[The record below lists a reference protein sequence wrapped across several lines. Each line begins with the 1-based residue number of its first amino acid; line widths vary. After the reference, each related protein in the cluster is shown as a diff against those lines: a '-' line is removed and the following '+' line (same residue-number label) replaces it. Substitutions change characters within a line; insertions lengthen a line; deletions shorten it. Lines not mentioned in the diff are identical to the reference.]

1 MPKIIRILRSCS
13 MKIFCKFPT
22 VNISKLN
29 FWLVICIAKNFIWTT
44 FTQYLDFF
52 APSDSRFSNSC
63 ISAKYCPIITNHT
76 SMESFQIMYK
86 SKFKK
91 IDPYDWFCGPGSHL
105 LINDVCST
113 KLYWRYIEVYL
124 VVFVY
129 RWGSHCTDFHS
140 PTVLWKSLTNA
151 WNCIVSCRVKCVLT
165 RNDIGDDLQPIR
177 EQDTVQGRSPR
188 PATQHTSIHPLFFLH
203 HFLCVWLWNAV
214 GRAERLCNVWRS
226 VV

>member
-22 VNISKLN
+22 VNISKPN

-52 APSDSRFSNSC
+52 APSDSRFSDSC

-113 KLYWRYIEVYL
+113 KLYWS
-124 VVFVY
+124 VFSGVCLPL
-129 RWGSHCTDFHS
+129 RFTLHWF
-140 PTVLWKSLTNA
+140 SLTNSFVEIA
-151 WNCIVSCRVKCVLT
+151 DKCLKLHSVLQSEMCF
-165 RNDIGDDLQPIR
+165 D
-177 EQDTVQGRSPR
+177 
-188 PATQHTSIHPLFFLH
+188 
-203 HFLCVWLWNAV
+203 
-214 GRAERLCNVWRS
+214 
-226 VV
+226 